1 VRTDVERAERYV
13 LAVVLFATAIALA
26 GIGARMRLFPIRAAV
41 IAVGWVVF
49 FGAVGWLATF
59 PVDV

>member
-1 VRTDVERAERYV
+1 M
-13 LAVVLFATAIALA
+13 LFATAIALA

-41 IAVGWVVF
+41 IAVGWAVF
-49 FGAVGWLATF
+49 LGAVGWLATF